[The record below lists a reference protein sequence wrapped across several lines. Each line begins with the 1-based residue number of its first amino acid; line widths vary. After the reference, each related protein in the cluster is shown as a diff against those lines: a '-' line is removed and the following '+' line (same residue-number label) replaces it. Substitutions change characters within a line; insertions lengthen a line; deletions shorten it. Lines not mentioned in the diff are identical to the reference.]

1 MVPVYSDREF
11 EMKIIFPEVDFKL
24 WIELNTNVE
33 GIIFMGF
40 KDVFVD
46 AGTGFT
52 FNGSSSP
59 NFFSSGYFS
68 TIKDRVVIDLGYLQV
83 SHFDLLFTLILFT
96 WIVSQPKK
104 CFTIKPIKRI
114 YLSYLSLNV

>member
-1 MVPVYSDREF
+1 MFLTYFVSVVPVYSEREF
-11 EMKIIFPEVDFKL
+11 DMKIILPEADFKL

-40 KDVFVD
+40 KDVYVD

-59 NFFSSGYFS
+59 KIFSSGYFS

-83 SHFDLLFTLILFT
+83 SYFDFFFFDIIFLDSFLA
-96 WIVSQPKK
+96 
-104 CFTIKPIKRI
+104 IK
-114 YLSYLSLNV
+114 NGFH